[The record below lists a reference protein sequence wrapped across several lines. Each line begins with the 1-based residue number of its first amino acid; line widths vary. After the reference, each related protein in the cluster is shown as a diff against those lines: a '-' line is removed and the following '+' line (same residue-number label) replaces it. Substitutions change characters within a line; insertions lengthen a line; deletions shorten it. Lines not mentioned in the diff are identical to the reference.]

1 MKMRIK
7 LSLLIL
13 TLFVQFS
20 CTDWLEREPQEG
32 LIREEFWKTKED
44 VESVIMGTYS
54 EFRGLHDELFKFGE
68 LRGDMLKGDIN
79 QGGNE
84 RQIMESTIYPENDFC
99 KWESF
104 YKVINYCNEIIY
116 YIPDVQANDNT
127 FTDYI
132 RDGFLSE
139 AYFLRSLSY
148 FYLVRIFKEVPLV
161 LEPTLTDASFVYPEK
176 STEDEILDKIMSDLQ
191 LARTWA
197 TIDGYPTMAEVKGR
211 ATKGAFDAL
220 IADIAL
226 WRFDYETCITH
237 VGYIEQSRAYS
248 LMPQN
253 RWFELF
259 YPGNTLEG
267 IFEFQFNQS
276 LGQSNGL
283 VGLTDPNSHNYLPSN
298 YAMELFSKKTN
309 SEEAVRGEDAS
320 IAKVGLD
327 EFIIWKFLGLL
338 PDGRTQRSGTTR
350 NSCNWIV
357 YRYADVLL
365 MKAEALSQL
374 GRYGEAYNILN
385 DIRNKRG
392 ISSTPVPASSP
403 AAYEDF
409 ILEER
414 CKELAFEGKR
424 WFDLMRMGRRNN
436 YSRKSVLIDIMVRN
450 APSTQK
456 RIIQTKLT
464 NPLSWYLPIYK
475 KELERNK
482 NLVQNPYYNF

>member
-1 MKMRIK
+1 MKIQIK

-13 TLFVQFS
+13 ALFVQFS
-20 CTDWLEREPQEG
+20 CTDWLERKPQEG

-44 VESVIMGTYS
+44 VESVIMGAYA
-54 EFRGLHDELFKFGE
+54 EFRGIHGNLFKFGE

-84 RQIMESTIYPENDFC
+84 LQIMESTIYPENGLC
-99 KWESF
+99 NWQNF

-116 YIPDVQANDNT
+116 YIPEVQANDNT

-161 LEPTLTDASFVYPEK
+161 LEPTLTDATFVYPEK
-176 STEDEILDKIMSDLQ
+176 STEDQVLDKIMADLLQ
-191 LARTWA
+191 ARNWA
-197 TIDGYPTMAEVKGR
+197 TIDGYPSMVEIKGR
-211 ATKGAFDAL
+211 ATKGAIDAL

-226 WRFDYETCITH
+226 WRFDYETCISH
-237 VGYIEQSRAYS
+237 VDNIIMSRAYS

-253 RWFELF
+253 RWFELY

-267 IFEFQFNQS
+267 IFEFQFNQA
-276 LGQSNGL
+276 LGQSNDL
-283 VGLTDPNSHNYLPSN
+283 VGLTQLLSHNYRPSD
-298 YAMELFSKKTN
+298 YAVEIFSKVTN

-327 EFIIWKFLGLL
+327 DYIIWKFIGAQ
-338 PDGRTQRSGTTR
+338 PDGQTERFGTIR

-374 GRYGEAYNILN
+374 GRYNEAY
-385 DIRNKRG
+385 DIVNAIRIQRG

-403 AAYEDF
+403 IAYEDF
-409 ILEER
+409 ILDER

-424 WFDLMRMGRRNN
+424 WFDLMRMGRRND
-436 YSRKSVLIDIMVRN
+436 YSRKRVLIDIMVRN
-450 APSTQK
+450 VPSTQK

-464 NPLSWYLPIYK
+464 NPWSWYLPVYK
-475 KELERNK
+475 SELERNK
-482 NLVQNPYYNF
+482 NMVQNPYYNF

>member
-1 MKMRIK
+1 
-7 LSLLIL
+7 
-13 TLFVQFS
+13 
-20 CTDWLEREPQEG
+20 
-32 LIREEFWKTKED
+32 
-44 VESVIMGTYS
+44 
-54 EFRGLHDELFKFGE
+54 
-68 LRGDMLKGDIN
+68 
-79 QGGNE
+79 
-84 RQIMESTIYPENDFC
+84 
-99 KWESF
+99 
-104 YKVINYCNEIIY
+104 VINYCNEIIH

-161 LEPTLTDASFVYPEK
+161 LEPTLTDATFIYPEK
-176 STEDEILDKIMSDLQ
+176 STEDKVLDKIMADLLQ
-191 LARTWA
+191 VRSWA
-197 TIDGYPTMAEVKGR
+197 TIDGYPTMAENKGR
-211 ATKGAFDAL
+211 ATKGAIDAL

-226 WRFDYETCITH
+226 WRFDYETCIRH
-237 VGYIEQSRAYS
+237 VDYIIMSRAYS

-253 RWFELF
+253 RWFELY

-267 IFEFQFNQS
+267 IFEFQFNQA
-276 LGQSNGL
+276 LGQSNEL
-283 VGLTDPNSHNYLPSN
+283 VGLTQLLSHNYLPSD
-298 YAMELFSKKTN
+298 YAVEIFSKITN

-327 EFIIWKFLGLL
+327 DYIIWKFLGVQ
-338 PDGRTQRSGTTR
+338 PDGQTERFPTIR

-374 GRYGEAYNILN
+374 GRYNEAY
-385 DIRNKRG
+385 DIVNAIRIQRG
-392 ISSTPVPASSP
+392 ISFTPVPASSP
-403 AAYEDF
+403 IAYEDF
-409 ILEER
+409 ILDER

-424 WFDLMRMGRRNN
+424 WFDLMRMGRRND
-436 YSRKSVLIDIMVRN
+436 YSRKRVLIDIMVRN
-450 APSTQK
+450 VPSTQK

-464 NPLSWYLPIYK
+464 NPWSWYLPVFK
-475 KELERNK
+475 SEMERNK